1 MPAILTEVQRIATTG
16 ARAVEPVSVAG
27 LDLLAVPQL
36 AKDVPGTPP
45 GMNGG
50 DSDTEL
56 LLLRRAGGQ
65 YEPWGALPA
74 PGGEDAE
81 FFPIGYR
88 SFLAVASIRTGAGP
102 YDFNATSR
110 IFEWDTD

>member
-1 MPAILTEVQRIATTG
+1 MPVTLSEVQRIPTSG
-16 ARAVEPVSVAG
+16 ARAVEHVNVAG
-27 LDLLAVPQL
+27 LDLLAIPQL
-36 AKDVPGTPP
+36 AKDAPGTPP

-56 LLLRRAGGQ
+56 LLLRRDGGQ
-65 YEPWGALPA
+65 YAPWAALSA

-81 FFPIGYR
+81 FFTVGGR
-88 SFLAVASIRTGAGP
+88 SFLAVASIRTGGGP

-110 IFEWDTD
+110 IFGKR